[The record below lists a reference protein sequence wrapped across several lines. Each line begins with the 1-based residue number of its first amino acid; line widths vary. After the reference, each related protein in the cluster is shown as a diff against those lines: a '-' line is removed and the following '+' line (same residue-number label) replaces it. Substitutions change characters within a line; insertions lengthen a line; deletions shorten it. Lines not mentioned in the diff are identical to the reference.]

1 MNDSTSDENV
11 DKELDATFDKLETG
25 EFPTLNDNAEPM
37 TGTSNEKELQANVAE
52 LLTRLSLTEESYA
65 VAIKERDAADEARR
79 KLERTLAEF
88 LTRFASVRE
97 TQSAAFKEVEKLGDV
112 RRDNEK
118 KLATM
123 SAELTAT
130 QEARSAAQRS
140 RDEALAKQ
148 ESQQAAVTQAQDEA
162 SAAKAEVAQARS
174 DAEQAKAEAVQAKAE
189 VEQARIQLERFQEMA
204 VQSLEPLS
212 QEQSR
217 TMKTLIEET
226 EGVIDEAVRVREEME
241 KVIARAEDLKSN
253 IASAR
258 RDMGQKLATVLGSPA
273 ALSGTRD
280 AVASAS
286 SATPVVAATP
296 SSSAEKTQ
304 AMAAVGGE

>member
-1 MNDSTSDENV
+1 MNDNTSDENV

-25 EFPTLNDNAEPM
+25 EFPTLSDNAEPM
-37 TGTSNEKELQANVAE
+37 KGTSNEKELQANVAE
-52 LLTRLSLTEESYA
+52 LMTRLSLTEESYA

-118 KLATM
+118 KLAAM
-123 SAELTAT
+123 AAELTAT
-130 QEARSAAQRS
+130 QEARAAAQRS
-140 RDEALAKQ
+140 RDEALAKL
-148 ESQQAAVTQAQDEA
+148 ESQEAAVTQAQDEA
-162 SAAKAEVAQARS
+162 SAAKAE
-174 DAEQAKAEAVQAKAE
+174 AEQAKGE
-189 VEQARIQLERFQEMA
+189 VEQARIQLTRFQEVA

-217 TMKTLIEET
+217 TMKSLVEET

-241 KVIARAEDLKSN
+241 KVIALAEDLKSH

-258 RDMGQKLATVLGSPA
+258 RDMGQKLATVLGAPA
-273 ALSGTRD
+273 ALSGARD
-280 AVASAS
+280 AIASVGTS
-286 SATPVVAATP
+286 SATPVVTP
-296 SSSAEKTQ
+296 APGSSAEKTQ
-304 AMAAVGGE
+304 SMAAVGGE